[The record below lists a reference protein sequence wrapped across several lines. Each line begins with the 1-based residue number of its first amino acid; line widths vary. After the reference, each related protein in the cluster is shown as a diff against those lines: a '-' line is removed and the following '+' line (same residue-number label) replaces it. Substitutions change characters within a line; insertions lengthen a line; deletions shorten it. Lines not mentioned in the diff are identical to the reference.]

1 MERICN
7 SIGNCTSHGAR
18 GDGSNELRKL
28 NSEEREGKDG
38 GGKGHAI
45 EKYQMKKPWL
55 DEENTEE
62 KKLGGGLP
70 PNSSPLFSACY
81 LAVDRSCQWT
91 SWHCANKTA
100 NR

>member
-45 EKYQMKKPWL
+45 EKYQIKKPIQ
-55 DEENTEE
+55 
-62 KKLGGGLP
+62 K
-70 PNSSPLFSACY
+70 
-81 LAVDRSCQWT
+81 DRHT
-91 SWHCANKTA
+91 KA
-100 NR
+100 R